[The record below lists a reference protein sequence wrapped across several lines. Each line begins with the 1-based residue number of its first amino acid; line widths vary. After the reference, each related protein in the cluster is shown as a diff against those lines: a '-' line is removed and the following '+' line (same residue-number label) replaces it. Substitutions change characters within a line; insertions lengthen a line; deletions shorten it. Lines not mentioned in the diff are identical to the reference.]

1 MLFSVVLIL
10 EFVDEVLKTKS
21 YEQTFVVM
29 LFIMFFSV
37 VLILESVDEVLK
49 L

>member
-10 EFVDEVLKTKS
+10 EFVDEVLNTIR
-21 YEQTFVVM
+21 YEQNFLVM

-37 VLILESVDEVLK
+37 VLILEFV
-49 L
+49 